1 MLPAV
6 HFKCHYEGVSE
17 FSTYRNMPG
26 QVMGVRECRHRASG
40 WVQWWASP
48 ALVAV
53 VAVIYCTTIHFT
65 YENSVYSRQKCGAG
79 LDSGVAKDELM
90 ILVIRATINQKGQED
105 HLLHHSCSVV
115 LMLSWR
121 WQRLV
126 GLPSD
131 AISNGR
137 RHRASREHEIQLR
150 STWRLLL
157 LLSLLPA

>member
-1 MLPAV
+1 MQGHAGAG
-6 HFKCHYEGVSE
+6 YGRARVS
-17 FSTYRNMPG
+17 
-26 QVMGVRECRHRASG
+26 ASRLRLG
-40 WVQWWASP
+40 
-48 ALVAV
+48 AV
-53 VAVIYCTTIHFT
+53 VGQPSFSAYTAATAQSYPPINFT
-65 YENSVYSRQKCGAG
+65 YENSVYSRQKGRAV
-79 LDSGVAKDELM
+79 LDSGVAEDELM
-90 ILVIRATINQKGQED
+90 ILVIRANINQKGQED

>member
-1 MLPAV
+1 MFLSSV
-6 HFKCHYEGVSE
+6 HAGTRRGRLWACASVGIAPQAGCSGVPGCQPS
-17 FSTYRNMPG
+17 FSSAYTALRFILLMKTACTADRKAPG
-26 QVMGVRECRHRASG
+26 G
-40 WVQWWASP
+40 
-48 ALVAV
+48 AL
-53 VAVIYCTTIHFT
+53 
-65 YENSVYSRQKCGAG
+65 

-90 ILVIRATINQKGQED
+90 ILVIRANINQKGQED

>member
-1 MLPAV
+1 MPLRRD
-6 HFKCHYEGVSE
+6 FGVQ
-17 FSTYRNMPG
+17 YLQG
-26 QVMGVRECRHRASG
+26 HAGAGYGRARVSVSHLRLG
-40 WVQWWASP
+40 
-48 ALVAV
+48 AV
-53 VAVIYCTTIHFT
+53 VCSSAYIYCTPIHFT

-90 ILVIRATINQKGQED
+90 ILVIRANINQKGQED

-126 GLPSD
+126 GLPRNG
-131 AISNGR
+131 ISNGR

>member
-17 FSTYRNMPG
+17 FSTCRDMPG

-40 WVQWWASP
+40 WVQWCASR
-48 ALVAV
+48 ALVAL
-53 VAVIYCTTIHFT
+53 IYCTTIHFT

-90 ILVIRATINQKGQED
+90 ILVIRANINQKGQED